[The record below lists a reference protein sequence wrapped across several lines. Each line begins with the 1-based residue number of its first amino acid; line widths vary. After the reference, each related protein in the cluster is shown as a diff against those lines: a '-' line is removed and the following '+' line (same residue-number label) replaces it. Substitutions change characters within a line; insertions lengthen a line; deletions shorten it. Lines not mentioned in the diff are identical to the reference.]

1 VSIHPAIAAG
11 VAATE
16 EEARQLDEKIE
27 AYWRAGGSAGY
38 QTILGALARERFRTD
53 AARLDDFAARAAAAL
68 QVVKDS
74 TVSNERGERDR
85 RAMDAFDRAHVWT
98 PSRPKRLNGPRSH
111 KSRFAASAG
120 KWRR

>member
-1 VSIHPAIAAG
+1 MSIHPAIAAG
-11 VAATE
+11 LAATE

-27 AYWRAGGSAGY
+27 AYWRAGGIAGY
-38 QTILGALARERFRTD
+38 DELLRVLGREQFRADT
-53 AARLDDFAARAAAAL
+53 ARLDEFVAKAAEELQAL
-68 QVVKDS
+68 LSSAEQV
-74 TVSNERGERDR
+74 ERDR
-85 RAMDAFDRAHVWT
+85 RAMDAFDRVHVWT

>member
-1 VSIHPAIAAG
+1 MSIHPAIAAG

-16 EEARQLDEKIE
+16 DEARQLDETIV
-27 AYWRAGGSAGY
+27 AYWRAGGVAGY
-38 QTILGALARERFRTD
+38 QTILRVLARDQFGP
-53 AARLDDFAARAAAAL
+53 ARLDDFAARAAAAL

-74 TVSNERGERDR
+74 TVSNERGEQDR
-85 RAMDAFDRAHVWT
+85 RAMDAFDRVHVWT